1 MDEEPIEVGKILDFA
16 AKRHT
21 DGPPPKP
28 RPEAFGLTWFEDIKQ
43 NTDALDFIQGVL
55 VEQSAAV
62 IYGESNAGKTF
73 WATDMALHVAA
84 GKEWNGR
91 RVDGGPVIYCAL
103 EGGIGFQNR
112 VSAWRDHHG
121 MEDATI
127 PFASIQAS
135 LNLLDPEA
143 DTPRLVETLSQV
155 SSERGQPKLVV
166 IDTLSRALAGG
177 NENSPEDMGA
187 LVKNMD
193 AIRHAIGCCVLF
205 IHHSGKDAAKGARGH
220 SLLRAAID
228 TEIEV
233 CVQEDSDV
241 KQATMVKQ
249 RELKKG
255 DVFAFTL
262 TVVELGENRHGE
274 AVTTC
279 VVEMAEVPEKEPSNK
294 PKSHSLSG
302 DAREAFEIL
311 QDLLLEV
318 GRPGMVGVANGAMS
332 VTETEFRQKYY
343 QRAKPG
349 MAQDTKK
356 KAFARAVAQLSNR
369 KAIASNAGRIWIA
382 W

>member
-1 MDEEPIEVGKILDFA
+1 MDEEPIEIGRILDFA
-16 AKRHT
+16 AKRHV

-28 RPEAFGLTWFEDIKQ
+28 KPEIFGLTWFEDIKP
-43 NTDALDFIQGVL
+43 NTDALDFVQGVL

-143 DTPRLVETLSQV
+143 DTPKLVETLRQV
-155 SSERGQPKLVV
+155 SDDKGQPKLVV

-233 CVQEDSDV
+233 CVQEDSEV

-274 AVTTC
+274 PVTTC
-279 VVEMAEVPEKEPSNK
+279 VVEMAEAGQEPDNRPNSRT
-294 PKSHSLSG
+294 LTG
-302 DAREAFEIL
+302 DNRIALEVL
-311 QDLLLEV
+311 QDLIATKGKSGYAGTPDGFL
-318 GRPGMVGVANGAMS
+318 S
-332 VTETEFRQKYY
+332 VPEDWWRERFYARGKAGSTQA
-343 QRAKPG
+343 AK
-349 MAQDTKK
+349 Q
-356 KAFARAVAQLSNR
+356 KAFSRAVANLTLR
-369 KAIASNAGRIWIA
+369 RAVACDAGRVWVC